1 MDLLH
6 LIVIAMAMV
15 VLCIVPVTTTTGK
28 EATTLPTW
36 KHQGNILVL
45 SMQGYSRWLSMLS
58 ITRELEKFGYKSTF
72 VFPDDPQA
80 AKFKDEFEVD
90 VIVSDGMT
98 KFEEYIRDTYVSLLQ
113 CGLRGST
120 TPMSLLQNFA
130 KYCPL
135 VAGDNNLMQTLRQRQ
150 FDLVIIDTLLVTPCI
165 SVIPYK
171 LSVPFIQYGLLI
183 ELQHVRSLVHP
194 SSKILFIGRYR

>member
-6 LIVIAMAMV
+6 LIVILMAMV
-15 VLCIVPVTTTTGK
+15 VHCIVSVTTMTTTTVK

-36 KHQGNILVL
+36 KHQGSILAL

-58 ITRELEKFGYKSTF
+58 ITRELEKFGYKTTF
-72 VFPDDPQA
+72 VFPDDKQA
-80 AKFKDEFEVD
+80 AKFKAEFEVD

-98 KFEEYIRDTYVSLLQ
+98 KFEAYIRDTYVSLLQ
-113 CGLRGST
+113 YGLRGST

-183 ELQHVRSLVHP
+183 ELQHVRS
-194 SSKILFIGRYR
+194 